1 MRKHYIDNLRW
12 RILLVLILGLPL
24 PIFSDLLSIGGKSIV
39 EYLYLFLWAD
49 GAYVVLNDVAKYV
62 SEWVMV
68 LALIGLAKRY
78 LSFNGPV
85 SEYMKKRSF
94 LFFTYHFI
102 LSDIFTPV
110 DSGKEHPMRGV
121 HQPLFMLTG
130 SITD

>member
-68 LALIGLAKRY
+68 LALIGLAK
-78 LSFNGPV
+78 
-85 SEYMKKRSF
+85 
-94 LFFTYHFI
+94 
-102 LSDIFTPV
+102 
-110 DSGKEHPMRGV
+110 
-121 HQPLFMLTG
+121 
-130 SITD
+130 